1 MTSPPA
7 PYAPAPR
14 GRRLRA
20 ARGSTAATRGAAMVE
35 ALVVISVFILFFLGM
50 VYFRSMYQQKLR
62 VMRLSRAAAVGF
74 SLNGCNGAA
83 TQNLTPQDLAGVS
96 DSNSQTSSNGTAN
109 VGGTPGADPSVGQ
122 KAGNPVG
129 GALSS
134 QGMMGDKI
142 AALNLAT
149 PASGTSKPSPM
160 AKTLGFKANV
170 SSISYMSCGEPHKAG
185 DFSGL
190 LSYATSLFSTSM

>member
-1 MTSPPA
+1 MTTHHRNRKRA
-7 PYAPAPR
+7 
-14 GRRLRA
+14 RA
-20 ARGSTAATRGAAMVE
+20 AERGAAMVE

-74 SLNGCNGAA
+74 SLNGCNGSP
-83 TQNLTPQDLAGVS
+83 TQNLTPQDLSGIS
-96 DSNSQTSSNGTAN
+96 DSNSQTTSTGTAN
-109 VGGTPGADPSVGQ
+109 VGGSPGADPSVGQ

-129 GALSS
+129 GALSD

-142 AALNLAT
+142 AALNLAAS
-149 PASGTSKPSPM
+149 ASGTSKPSPW

-170 SSISYMSCGEPHKAG
+170 SSTSYMSCGEPHKAG

-190 LSYATSLFSTSM
+190 IDYATKLFSTSM